1 MSAFLCGEPHEGSLR
16 FPRAKCTTSILPR
29 KAWRGVNRVH
39 VPESDTGRPPEY
51 GKAIEITLFKELCQI
66 AA

>member
-1 MSAFLCGEPHEGSLR
+1 MGKLT
-16 FPRAKCTTSILPR
+16 KTTLPR
-29 KAWRGVNRVH
+29 KAHEGVSMLH

-51 GKAIEITLFKELCQI
+51 GKAIEITLFKELCKL